1 MSQIQIICSK
11 PGIRRNGIENPAS
24 AIYPADRWTPEQ
36 IQAFEADPAFIVQE
50 VGSGGVK
57 LTGVDFDTAVAA
69 EVQKQVEALTV
80 ALQTSFNAKV
90 AEAASERL
98 ANLQADHDNTLD
110 ALGKKLDAAE
120 AEILAL
126 KTTPAPAPTAEPV
139 SDKSGTE
146 AVVAEPEK
154 PKTTPKK

>member
-36 IQAFEADPAFIVQE
+36 LQAFKADPAFIVQE

-69 EVQKQVEALTV
+69 EVQKQVEGITS

-90 AEAASERL
+90 AEAATERV
-98 ANLQADHDNTLD
+98 ANLQADHDNALD
-110 ALGKKLDAAE
+110 ALGKKLEAAE
-120 AEILAL
+120 AEILIL
-126 KTTPAPAPTAEPV
+126 KAAPAPAPTTAPV
-139 SDKSGTE
+139 SDASGTE
-146 AVVAEPEK
+146 PVAEPEK
-154 PKTTPKK
+154 AKTAPKK